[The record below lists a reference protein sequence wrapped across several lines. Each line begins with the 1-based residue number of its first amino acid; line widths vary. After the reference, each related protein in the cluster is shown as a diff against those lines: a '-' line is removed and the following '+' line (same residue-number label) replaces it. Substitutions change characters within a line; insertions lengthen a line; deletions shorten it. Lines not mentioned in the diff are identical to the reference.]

1 MKGSILVYGGNAKRR
16 SNIYERLLLE
26 DLSLGKL
33 TNNPDILT
41 VDKEDK
47 KSIGISQIRELI
59 NFINEKP
66 FTHKKKAAI
75 VVGAHTMTIQA
86 QNALLKTLE
95 ELPSYASIILDSKNL
110 SSILLTVQSRCQK
123 IDARGWGR
131 EETSGDVST
140 ENILDILDMHYGD
153 RLVWADGFSKEELD
167 LILETLESWIAKLES
182 ELDYRSAHNI
192 ETITNVKEDLE
203 DTNVNTKLAL
213 EHLVLSLK

>member
-59 NFINEKP
+59 KFINEKP

-140 ENILDILDMHYGD
+140 ENILDILTCIT
-153 RLVWADGFSKEELD
+153 EID
-167 LILETLESWIAKLES
+167 LFGQTA
-182 ELDYRSAHNI
+182 
-192 ETITNVKEDLE
+192 
-203 DTNVNTKLAL
+203 
-213 EHLVLSLK
+213 SLKKNSISYLKRLRAGLQNWKVNWTTGLHII